1 MKKVFLIGL
10 CVLSSCAQMN
20 TETAMNNKSENQD
33 VYSEMYRPQFHFSP
47 PSHWMNDP
55 NGLLYENGV
64 YHLFYQHYPED
75 IVWGPMHWGHAISKD
90 LVHWE
95 NRPIALYPDEHGYI
109 FSGSAVF
116 DKNNSSGLGT
126 DENPPLI
133 AIFTY
138 HHPEKAKLGTDDH
151 QTQGIAYSLDH
162 GENWTMYKDN
172 PVIKNEDKIRDFRD
186 PKVFWH
192 EESSSWIM
200 CLVAGDHLQLYRSEN
215 LIDWEY
221 ASSFG
226 HNQGAHGGVWECPD
240 LFPLEV
246 EGETHWV
253 LLISINPGAPNG
265 GSGTQYFTGEF
276 DGYTFS
282 SDQEE
287 HLWIDLGP
295 DNYAGVTYN
304 DVPNEDRIFI
314 GWMSNWNYA
323 NLTPTQKWRS
333 SMTIPRVLSLRKTPN
348 GNRLVNTPI
357 SKFDSI
363 SKIQPLALDQKE
375 ARQIHLQNDE
385 DFELM
390 QSRILF
396 ETELDFEMNWKN
408 ADGNTLLI
416 SADGQEILVDRS
428 NSGRVD
434 FEDTF
439 ATIPIKASLADLKN
453 EKVHKIEV
461 FVDHS
466 SVELFI
472 DGGLVSLTVQV
483 FPEEPFS
490 DFSLNADKEVLNFK
504 AYAVERVW
512 D

>member
-1 MKKVFLIGL
+1 MKTIFLIGL
-10 CVLSSCAQMN
+10 CVFSSCAQMN
-20 TETAMNNKSENQD
+20 TENAMNNKSENQD
-33 VYSEMYRPQFHFSP
+33 VYREMYRPQFHFSP

-75 IVWGPMHWGHAISKD
+75 VVWGPMHWGHAISKD
-90 LVHWE
+90 LIHWE
-95 NRPIALYPDEHGYI
+95 NKPIALYPDEHGYI

-116 DKNNSSGLGT
+116 DENNTSGLGT
-126 DENPPLI
+126 KDNPPLI
-133 AIFTY
+133 AVFTY
-138 HHPEKAKLGTDDH
+138 HNPKKAKLRTNDH
-151 QTQGIAYSLDH
+151 QTQGISYSLDH
-162 GENWTMYKDN
+162 GMNWTMYKGN
-172 PVIKNEDKIRDFRD
+172 PVIRNDEKIRDFRD

-200 CLVAGDHLQLYRSEN
+200 SLVAGDHLQLYRSTN

-226 HNQGAHGGVWECPD
+226 HKQGAHGGGWECPD

-265 GSGTQYFTGEF
+265 GSGTQYFIGEF

-282 SDQEE
+282 SEQKNC
-287 HLWIDLGP
+287 LWIDLGP

-323 NLTPTQKWRS
+323 NKTPTQKWRS
-333 SMTIPRVLSLRKTPN
+333 SMTIPRVLSIRKTPY

-357 SKFDSI
+357 SKLDTI
-363 SKIQPLALDQKE
+363 SKMQPVALDQKD
-375 ARQIHLQNDE
+375 ARQFHLQNDRNLE
-385 DFELM
+385 MM
-390 QSRILF
+390 QSRIAF
-396 ETELDFEMNWKN
+396 ETELDFEMKWEN

-416 SADGQEILVDRS
+416 STDRQEILVDRS
-428 NSGRVD
+428 NSGRID
-434 FEDTF
+434 FDDSFT
-439 ATIPIKASLADLKN
+439 TIPIKASLTDLQN

-466 SVELFI
+466 SVEIFI

-490 DFSLNADKEVLNFK
+490 DFSLNADKEVLDFK
-504 AYAVERVW
+504 VYAVERVW